1 MVRVVARSRVIFVD
15 RSAVVLAVEIVFTVF
30 NTVWPRGQHVSVAG
44 RGQIVDPEWTEDFL
58 AVEVEPADFRA

>member
-1 MVRVVARSRVIFVD
+1 M
-15 RSAVVLAVEIVFTVF
+15 LAIEIVFTVF